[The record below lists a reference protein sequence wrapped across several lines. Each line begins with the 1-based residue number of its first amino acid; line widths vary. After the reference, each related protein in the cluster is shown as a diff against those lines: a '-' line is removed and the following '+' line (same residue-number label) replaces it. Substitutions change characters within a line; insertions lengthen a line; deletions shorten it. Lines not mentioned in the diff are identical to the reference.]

1 MKLRLIFAAILILFS
16 WIFSL
21 RAQECLPLWPKSKMP
36 DSKGLKLKDSISNE
50 WIYRVAVPGMYAFF
64 PSKDDNSETDFL
76 SFAKK

>member
-1 MKLRLIFAAILILFS
+1 
-16 WIFSL
+16 
-21 RAQECLPLWPKSKMP
+21 MP